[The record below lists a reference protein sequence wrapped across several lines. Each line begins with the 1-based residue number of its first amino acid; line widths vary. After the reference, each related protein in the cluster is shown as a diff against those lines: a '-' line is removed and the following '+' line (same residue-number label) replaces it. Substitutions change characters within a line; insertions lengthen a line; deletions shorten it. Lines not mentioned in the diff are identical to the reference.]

1 MSIVIKKKGCDEE
14 GTKVSP
20 HLALTHEAQN
30 GAANKRNVSL
40 LLKSDVE
47 LTEDTRTLLKSL
59 LGEDVQLIEK
69 ASYNG
74 LNKKLNDAI
83 KKFSTDRWDWSYVE
97 DFDETNVVFSNSD
110 GVYYVDYRVEN
121 EQVVLGSTAYPVNR
135 VISFEEGSG
144 KLILSESEGIDSNV
158 RSLIVKSFD
167 NISKNEKV
175 VDVYKSKLLKGKL
188 MEVDIQKAQG
198 QISELTVQL
207 EKAATLQKAT
217 EVERDALKEQLDAI
231 TKAQDD
237 AKAAKRLEEVK
248 AVVKSED
255 EAVALHKSLEVL
267 SDEAFA
273 TVLKSMQ
280 LKDAV
285 IEDSELFIQK
295 SSSTE
300 VLGEQGSSLDQLLK
314 AEFAVKA

>member
-1 MSIVIKKKGCDEE
+1 MPLVIKNKDSAEE
-14 GTKVSP
+14 VKQTP
-20 HLALTHEAQN
+20 HLAITHNELQN

-47 LTEDTRTLLKSL
+47 LTEDAKKLLKSL

-69 ASYNG
+69 ASYNS
-74 LNKKLNDAI
+74 LRKQLDDAI

-110 GVYYVDYRVEN
+110 GVYYVDYRVDDD
-121 EQVVLGSTAYPVNR
+121 QVVLGNTAYPVNR
-135 VISFEEGSG
+135 IISYEESSG
-144 KLILSESEGIDSNV
+144 KLILTEAAGVDTNV

-207 EKAATLQKAT
+207 QKAVDLQKAA
-217 EVERDALKEQLDAI
+217 EVERDALKEQMEAI
-231 TKAQDD
+231 TKAQED
-237 AKAAKRLEEVK
+237 AKSAKRLEEVK
-248 AVVKSED
+248 AVVKAED

-273 TVLKSMQ
+273 TVLKSMK
-280 LKDAV
+280 LKDEV
-285 IEDSELFIQK
+285 VENSELFIQK

-300 VLGEQGSSLDQLLK
+300 ALGEQGSTLDQLLK
-314 AEFAVKA
+314 AEFAPKA